1 MEFDAILAG
10 SSLANVTTIACREP
24 LGNVTFTGGLGAPVP
39 AWSLRANIENMR
51 WSWKIG
57 EVAGIGLYIHAT
69 FWLLIAFVLF
79 LNWSGGRNLLTALYA
94 ASFVLVIFACI
105 TLHELGHAAAAR
117 YFGVRTRDITLLPIG
132 GLARLERMPDDPI
145 QELWVA
151 LAGPAVNLAIAGLLY
166 GAIASSGGGVSL
178 DQLIAFDG
186 DFLTRLLIVNVWLV
200 AFNMVPAFPMD
211 GRRVLRALLATRLD
225 YRRATRI
232 AARIG
237 RGIACV
243 FALAG
248 LFTDP
253 FLIFIGLFVWTGA
266 GEEDSLASMHPPV
279 GNIAVQ
285 NVMLREVRTL
295 RPDDTLGDA
304 VNQVLSGWREDFP
317 VVFGDHVLG
326 LLTREGMTRSIA
338 QTGPETRVRDAMR
351 RDISSIDSRLNL
363 EQALVMIRE
372 CNCRSLPVVH
382 EGRLAGLLTLD
393 NVGEFLSIQSALLQ
407 ADRKSREKKEEDI
420 GRRSPDAII

>member
-1 MEFDAILAG
+1 
-10 SSLANVTTIACREP
+10 
-24 LGNVTFTGGLGAPVP
+24 
-39 AWSLRANIENMR
+39 MR

-57 EVAGIGLYIHAT
+57 EVAGIGLYVHAT

-79 LNWSGGRNLLTALYA
+79 LNWSDGRSLVTALYA
-94 ASFVLVIFACI
+94 AGFILVIFGCI
-105 TLHELGHAAAAR
+105 TLHELGHAVAAR
-117 YFGVRTRDITLLPIG
+117 YFGIRTRDITLLPIG

-166 GAIASSGGGVSL
+166 GVIAFSGARFSL

-186 DFLTRLLIVNVWLV
+186 DFLSRLLIVNVWLV

-211 GRRVLRALLATRLD
+211 GGRVLRALLATRFN
-225 YRRATRI
+225 YSRATSI

-237 RGIACV
+237 RGIACL

-253 FLIFIGLFVWTGA
+253 FLIFIGLFVWTCA
-266 GEEDSLASMHPPV
+266 GEENSLARMHPPIAD
-279 GNIAVQ
+279 IAVQ
-285 NVMLREVRTL
+285 NAMLREVRTL

-304 VNQVLSGWREDFP
+304 INQVLSGWREDFT

-326 LLTREGMTRSIA
+326 ILTREDMTRSIA

-351 RDISSIDSRLNL
+351 RDISSVDLRLKL

-382 EGRLAGLLTLD
+382 EGRLVGLLTLD
-393 NVGEFLSIQSALLQ
+393 SVGEFLSIHSALLQ
-407 ADRKSREKKEEDI
+407 ADRKSREKKEQEI

>member
-1 MEFDAILAG
+1 
-10 SSLANVTTIACREP
+10 
-24 LGNVTFTGGLGAPVP
+24 
-39 AWSLRANIENMR
+39 MR

-57 EVAGIGLYIHAT
+57 EVAGIGLYVHAT

-79 LNWSGGRNLLTALYA
+79 LNWSDGRGLLTALYGA
-94 ASFVLVIFACI
+94 GFILVIFGCI
-105 TLHELGHAAAAR
+105 ILHELGHAAAAR
-117 YFGVRTRDITLLPIG
+117 HFGVRTRDITLLPIG
-132 GLARLERMPDDPI
+132 GLARLERMPDDPV

-151 LAGPAVNLAIAGLLY
+151 LAGPAVNLAIAGLLF
-166 GAIASSGGGVSL
+166 GAIAFNGGGVSL
-178 DQLIAFDG
+178 DQLLAFDG
-186 DFLTRLLIVNVWLV
+186 DFLTRLVIVNFWLV

-211 GRRVLRALLATRLD
+211 GGRVLRALLATRLD

-232 AARIG
+232 AASIG
-237 RGIACV
+237 RGIAGL

-266 GEEDSLASMHPPV
+266 GEEDSLARMHSPV

-285 NVMLREVRTL
+285 NVMLRDVRTL

-304 VNQVLSGWREDFP
+304 VNRVLSGWREDFP

-326 LLTREGMTRSIA
+326 MLTREDMTRSLG
-338 QTGPETRVRDAMR
+338 QSGPEARVRDAMR
-351 RDISSIDSRLNL
+351 RDIVIIDPRLKL
-363 EQALVMIRE
+363 EKALVMIRE
-372 CNCRSLPVVH
+372 SNCRSLPVVH
-382 EGRLAGLLTLD
+382 EGRLVGLLTLD

-407 ADRKSREKKEEDI
+407 ADRKSRGKPEETI
-420 GRRSPDAII
+420 GRRSPDAIT